1 MSSPEWQQRRLQI
14 ETLIQLSRPIFED
27 RRLAKDLDI
36 HADEKSGPND
46 LVTKYDRDVEAL
58 IKTELDKLFPGE
70 YLLGEESAD
79 SAKPTVP
86 AGVDAMWVLD
96 PIDGT
101 TNFYKG
107 YPFFCS
113 TISFIILQ
121 QGKWTPVVACTWD
134 PTRNEV
140 FSAALGHGSQLNGEA
155 IQVSSNSRFER
166 GLFTTGFASTRGNP
180 LEMQSFEKFYDITR
194 QTLGV
199 RRDGAAALDLAYVAC
214 GRTDGYWEWNL
225 SPWDLTAGA
234 LLVSEAGGQVSDLNG
249 NAPWNPFCGE
259 IIATNRKLHKSLLDG
274 LGSISR

>member
-1 MSSPEWQQRRLQI
+1 MTSLDWQQRRSQI
-14 ETLIQLSRPIFED
+14 ETLIQKSRPIFED
-27 RRLAKDLDI
+27 RRNAKVLDI

-46 LVTKYDRDVEAL
+46 LVTKFDRDVEAL
-58 IKTELDKLFPGE
+58 IKAELDKVFPGE
-70 YLLGEESAD
+70 YLLGEES
-79 SAKPTVP
+79 SESPKPTAP

-113 TISFIILQ
+113 TISFIVREKDL
-121 QGKWTPVVACTWD
+121 WHPVVACTWD

-140 FSAALGHGSQLNGEA
+140 FSAAKGKGATLNGER
-155 IQVSSNSRFER
+155 IGVSANAKFER
-166 GLFTTGFASTRGNP
+166 GLFASGFASTRGNP
-180 LEMQSFEKFYDITR
+180 QETQSFQKFFDITR

-199 RRDGAAALDLAYVAC
+199 RRDAAAALDLAYVAC
-214 GRTDGYWEWNL
+214 GRVDGYWEWNL
-225 SPWDLTAGA
+225 SPWDLAAGA
-234 LLVSEAGGQVSDLNG
+234 LLVEEAGGQVTDLDG

-259 IIATNRKLHKSLLDG
+259 IIASNRKLLKSLLDG